1 MPDWQERITR
11 ETAPAIR
18 VEHDLRYR
26 LAVPLIIG
34 AGTWC
39 DLGCGNGIAAAD
51 ALAGSFG
58 GRAILVDVEEEVVAG
73 AERELGGADTVG
85 VVCDLS
91 LSADLERV
99 RRALG
104 EGDGGG
110 ASRAGGGAGGCV
122 ITCFEVIEHLETF
135 VALLEMVSELAR
147 AGEATTLLSVP
158 NDAFWAI
165 ENPHHRTM
173 WGEGAFAE
181 LRSLLPPGHVVARQV
196 ALQGSAVA
204 AEAQSLEASVA
215 VALGAGAG
223 PGAGVATHFLVALGP
238 RAGELQAGIG
248 AVDVSDLEA
257 QRRWERQRE
266 SNLLFLQDRVEEVE
280 GILRSHVKQFDEWRT
295 YIHSLEA
302 RLGKPPSGSAEG
314 QALEAGAPTHAGAPA
329 DTATS

>member
-26 LAVPLIIG
+26 LAAPLIIG

-51 ALAGSFG
+51 ALADSFR
-58 GRAILVDVEEEVVAG
+58 GRAILVDVDEEVVGG
-73 AERELGGADTVG
+73 AERELGGDTVG
-85 VVCDLS
+85 LTCDLS
-91 LSADLERV
+91 LESDLIRV
-99 RRALG
+99 RQAIGERA
-104 EGDGGG
+104 
-110 ASRAGGGAGGCV
+110 ARSAGCV

-135 VALLEMVSELAR
+135 VPLLEMVSELAR
-147 AGEATTLLSVP
+147 SGEATTLLSVP

-181 LRSLLPPGHVVARQV
+181 LRSLLAPGHVVARQV

-204 AEAQSLEASVA
+204 GEEQSLEASVA

-223 PGAGVATHFLVALGP
+223 AGVATHFLVALGP
-238 RAGELQAGIG
+238 RAAELTAGIG
-248 AVDVSDLEA
+248 AVDVCDLEA

-266 SNLLFLQDRVEEVE
+266 SNLLYLQDRVEEVE
-280 GILRSHVKQFDEWRT
+280 GILRSYVKQFDEWRT

-302 RLGKPPSGSAEG
+302 RLGEPPSASAPR
-314 QALEAGAPTHAGAPA
+314 QALEAGAGADAGVVAGAPA
-329 DTATS
+329 DAGASATS

>member
-58 GRAILVDVEEEVVAG
+58 GRAILVDVDEEVVGG

-85 VVCDLS
+85 LTCDLS
-91 LSADLERV
+91 LESDLIRV
-99 RRALG
+99 RQAIG
-104 EGDGGG
+104 EG
-110 ASRAGGGAGGCV
+110 AARSAGCV

-135 VALLEMVSELAR
+135 VPLLEMLSELAR
-147 AGEATTLLSVP
+147 SGEATTLLSVP

-181 LRSLLPPGHVVARQV
+181 LRSLLAPGHVVARQV

-204 AEAQSLEASVA
+204 GEEQSLEASVA

-223 PGAGVATHFLVALGP
+223 VATHFLAALGP
-238 RAGELQAGIG
+238 RAAELKAGIG
-248 AVDVSDLEA
+248 AVDVCDLEA

-266 SNLLFLQDRVEEVE
+266 SNLLLLQDRVEEVE
-280 GILRSHVKQFDEWRT
+280 GMLRSYGKQFDEWRT

-302 RLGKPPSGSAEG
+302 RLGEPPSASATR
-314 QALEAGAPTHAGAPA
+314 QALEAGAGADAGVVAGASA
-329 DTATS
+329 DAGASTTS